1 MPHRQSTL
9 GIRRKRMS
17 GDDKGLTER
26 FMDLGLKGINDF
38 MDRKLLGTI
47 AGSAAL
53 GIGIGLQR
61 SQFAVL
67 GEMMANQKWF
77 TDTDIGL
84 LSGLSLAGY
93 IIGCLHQTALKNE
106 LNNIRTVRIGLALGV
121 LSFFIEPLINA
132 LEWQIAWRIIAGW
145 SSAQLVTGIPGLGI
159 RFHSLEKKRRALA
172 FIFAG
177 AGLAALLGTV
187 FVSLFTSKSIVES
200 WVVTGILA
208 VILAIPIHNLLDLCI
223 EEELRKR
230 FESERTDDAS
240 VTTQSSESRPKVWTR
255 GLRLLAGSTLL
266 FGAGQVTVL
275 TYYPLLLVSK
285 FNVNQATAA
294 SSFANVG
301 LGYTIGAI
309 AAGFMPK
316 KLSTDLLM
324 SASALIGVVGTLA
337 CAAGTNIP
345 AVGLGGFAFAFWN
358 GSMMG
363 LLLHRINQSVPQDQS
378 RLVWSQFSLILS
390 IGFLSFTFISAPI
403 ADQHV
408 ITIIWIGVG
417 LAAAHLALQLMSKHA
432 FAVSLSKQQ
441 TH

>member
-1 MPHRQSTL
+1 
-9 GIRRKRMS
+9 MS
-17 GDDKGLTER
+17 GHDKGLTEKT
-26 FMDLGLKGINDF
+26 MDLGLERIINV

-67 GEMMANQKWF
+67 GEIMADHKWF

-121 LSFFIEPLINA
+121 LSFFIEPLVNA
-132 LEWQIAWRIIAGW
+132 LEWQIVWRIIAGW

-177 AGLAALLGTV
+177 AGLAALLGTLL
-187 FVSLFTSKSIVES
+187 VSLFTSTSIVES

-223 EEELRKR
+223 EEELLKR
-230 FESERTDDAS
+230 FEKEGSTEAAM
-240 VTTQSSESRPKVWTR
+240 TTQSSTAKPRIWTK

-285 FNVNQATAA
+285 FNVSQATAA

-324 SASALIGVVGTLA
+324 SGSALIGVVGTLA

-363 LLLHRINQSVPQDQS
+363 LLLHRINQSVPPDQS

-390 IGFLSFTFISAPI
+390 IGFLAFTFISAPI

-408 ITIIWIGVG
+408 IVIIWIGVA
-417 LAAAHLALQLMSKHA
+417 LAATHLALQLMSRHA
-432 FAVSLSKQQ
+432 FSVSLSKQQ